1 MAWNDNLY
9 TVDYGQNQWII
20 AKLIGTDKLSYHFED
35 SRGNRTIIPAHN
47 VTKLTKRNS
56 W

>member
-9 TVDYGQNQWII
+9 TVDYGKGQWMIG
-20 AKLIGTDKLSYHFED
+20 KLIRTDAAGYHFED
-35 SRGNRTIIPAHN
+35 SRGNRTIFPQTS
-47 VTKLTKRNS
+47 VTKLTKRNG